1 MKTNLSSTRA
11 LIVEDDHSW
20 QQILGEILGDAGL
33 EVDVA
38 DSPESAAAC
47 LRAAP
52 HRLAVVDLSL
62 GGSDHHNQ
70 DGLAVLDAVRR
81 YDPGCAA
88 IMLTGF
94 ATVELAVSALT
105 EHGAFTCLRKE
116 TFNRAQFREVVSRA
130 LALAPTL
137 TPGPREASRSGA
149 WGSPR
154 GRGEAQP
161 GENQPA
167 APGCLALVVE
177 DDAGWRS
184 ILSELLAD
192 AGYGVRECSSFGEA
206 LGRLRREKY
215 TLAVVDLALTPP
227 LTPGPSE
234 APRSEARGS
243 PKGRGVRGE
252 GPAMDG
258 YRLLACTRAAGIPT
272 IVVSGTA
279 TPPDIER
286 AYAEHGIFAYLEKQ
300 AFDRRAFLGTVA
312 EAQAAGQAG
321 SELDGLTDRER
332 EVLELLA
339 RGMTN
344 KEIAEALVITT
355 NTVKRH
361 LKAIFEKLEIHTRA
375 AAAAKA
381 ISAGVPADWPEG
393 G

>member
-1 MKTNLSSTRA
+1 

-20 QQILGEILGDAGL
+20 QQILSEILGDSGL
-33 EVDVA
+33 FVDVA
-38 DSPESAAAC
+38 DSLEGAADS
-47 LRAAP
+47 LRAAS

-62 GGSDHHNQ
+62 GGSDHHNR

-81 YDPGCAA
+81 CDPGCAA

-94 ATVELAVSALT
+94 ATVELAVSVLT

-130 LALAPTL
+130 LALAPPL
-137 TPGPREASRSGA
+137 ADDVQGEDVPAHAQAQAGKGQAATPGHP
-149 WGSPR
+149 
-154 GRGEAQP
+154 
-161 GENQPA
+161 
-167 APGCLALVVE
+167 ALVVE
-177 DDAGWRS
+177 DDAGWRN

-192 AGYGVRECSSFGEA
+192 AGYVVHECSGFGEA

-215 TLAVVDLALTPP
+215 TLAVVDLALTPGP
-227 LTPGPSE
+227 SLTPNPS
-234 APRSEARGS
+234 PR
-243 PKGRGVRGE
+243 GRGGKGE
-252 GPAMDG
+252 GLDG
-258 YRLLACTRAAGIPT
+258 YRLLASTRAAGIPT

-279 TPPDIER
+279 SPPDIER
-286 AYAEHGIFAYLEKQ
+286 AYAEHGIFAYMEKQ
-300 AFDRRAFLGTVA
+300 AFDRHAFLRTVA

-321 SELDGLTDRER
+321 SELDCLTDRER

-381 ISAGVPADWPEG
+381 ISAGVPAEWPESG
-393 G
+393 ETGEDSST